1 MTCRNGKTGRYGYAI
16 KLTVALTKGTTM
28 NATNKKSKIVALVLL
43 AVFAGSALIGIGGL
57 ALSALRGDGDQAEHA
72 DADRGILVETTALSA
87 SAEPYRQDLE
97 QAAQQCPTVLT
108 APRLDRYI
116 ANVTGWDSDYESPL
130 VVTVSVAGMT
140 EEMWE
145 STGGGDP
152 NDVPTAI
159 RNVANLWCG
168 HSTTLVGEDIDLDYD
183 LPAPADADDDPRAAA
198 LGLAAIFMGADNVR
212 SGNVSINDVPT
223 VEQSMK
229 FVL

>member
-1 MTCRNGKTGRYGYAI
+1 MS
-16 KLTVALTKGTTM
+16 
-28 NATNKKSKIVALVLL
+28 TNKKSLKFVVIIML
-43 AVFAGSALIGIGGL
+43 AVLAIAALAGVAGSILSMVLGDDAQPE
-57 ALSALRGDGDQAEHA
+57 AQSPAQPELSAAAQ
-72 DADRGILVETTALSA
+72 
-87 SAEPYRQDLE
+87 PYRQDLE

-108 APRLDRYI
+108 ASRLDRYI
-116 ANVTGWDSDYESPL
+116 ADSTGWDAEYENP
-130 VVTVSVAGMT
+130 VWETVSVAGVP